1 MNLWF
6 LGQRFVQL
14 SSTEYFITK
23 NHSSLSFKIERLQF
37 AESQAEV
44 SWKIVPKDL
53 TETYN
58 FGTVYFENGES
69 QKHVTVELSNIAD
82 QKLPF
87 QIELYNPTNHY
98 QLGKNKVANISLVCE
113 YHIVKKGYS

>member
-1 MNLWF
+1 M
-6 LGQRFVQL
+6 QL
-14 SSTEYFITK
+14 SSTEYFITR